1 MTAVKSA
8 TSSDVA
14 AIQRFAQHVYTC
26 QINDENQ
33 RRRFLERVYSERSIQ
48 RSVDNEATAFYVAHK
63 GDDVIGLAHFGSPL
77 TEECTDR
84 KEIHR
89 LLVHPDYTRQG
100 IGEHFLAA
108 MVAHYKSDLRV
119 RQFFVYVP
127 QVEESR
133 AAFYRKHG
141 YQRLSTQ
148 DRDGERY
155 FYFNLP

>member
-1 MTAVKSA
+1 MP
-8 TSSDVA
+8 D
-14 AIQRFAQHVYTC
+14 
-26 QINDENQ
+26 DNQ
-33 RRRFLERVYSERSIQ
+33 RRRFLERVYSERSLQ
-48 RSVDNEATAFYVAHK
+48 RSIENEATVFYVAHD
-63 GDDVIGLAHFGSPL
+63 GEQVVGLAHMGSPL

-89 LLVHPDYTRQG
+89 LLVHPDFVRQG
-100 IGEHFLAA
+100 IGQMFIEA

-127 QVEESR
+127 PTDEAR
-133 AAFYRKHG
+133 AAFYRKLG

-155 FYFNLP
+155 FYYNVP